1 MPIAFPTTGL
11 TNGQEYSP
19 PGITGV
25 KYTYNAAKG
34 VWVGAVAGTG
44 SSFTL
49 LPATVSQLGGVKV
62 GTGLTAGV
70 DGTLSV
76 SGGTTSITANGYTY
90 AGGVLIQ
97 WGYVAAVPIDKHT
110 AVTFPIAFPSSVFSV
125 VASLVNT
132 LAPADYWSINNIIQV
147 GAVTRTGFHVI
158 NNKAYNNDI
167 DLPAYWL
174 ALGY

>member
-11 TNGQEYSP
+11 TNGQEYTP
-19 PGITGV
+19 AGITGV
-25 KYTYNAAKG
+25 KYTYDATLQA
-34 VWVGAVAGTG
+34 WVGAVAGTG

-76 SGGTTSITANGYTY
+76 SRDITSITANGYTY
-90 AGGVLIQ
+90 AGGILIQ
-97 WGYVAAVPIDKHT
+97 WGYVTSVPRDSHA
-110 AVTFPIAFPSSVFSV
+110 AVTFPKAFPTAVFSV

-132 LAPADYWSINNIIQV
+132 NPPATYSALNNIVQVGSITTSGFHLINNLESF
-147 GAVTRTGFHVI
+147 GPDFPG
-158 NNKAYNNDI
+158 
-167 DLPAYWL
+167 YWL